1 MGSTA
6 ISNPNRPAFTPGYMH
21 PVVNLP
27 SDMSVPGFSISSNTV
42 SNPASS
48 FVTPSSAQSA
58 QSATPS
64 IGELLLAKD
73 GWLKKHRDDDDDPVV
88 GLGTTGNRRSGLGFE
103 NGSPYQ
109 HSKHSN
115 IMQKTLDRLNKL

>member
-42 SNPASS
+42 SNPTSS
-48 FVTPSSAQSA
+48 FVTPSSA